1 MSFENYS
8 RIQREA
14 YEEFREQRMSMMK
27 SLLESKAKIDP
38 ISIFNGGQSLQSLQQ
53 PPVIKHL
60 VPVQP
65 VPYYGP
71 MNYGPVATP
80 SHFY

>member
-38 ISIFNGGQSLQSLQQ
+38 ISIFNGGQSLQSL
-53 PPVIKHL
+53 
-60 VPVQP
+60 
-65 VPYYGP
+65 
-71 MNYGPVATP
+71 
-80 SHFY
+80 